1 MKKEY
6 DVSGMTCSS
15 CAIHVEKSV
24 RKVPGLDT
32 VQVNLMT
39 NTLSVQTGEEAAGID
54 DEAIMKAVQDAGYS
68 AMQKQEA
75 TGESSMQTKRDIRTN
90 VKKELVEMKRRLVV
104 SFAFSIPLMYLAMGH
119 MMNWPLPDLFHGTE
133 HAITFAFTQFLLT
146 IPVFIANGRYFRS
159 GFKALVKRAPT
170 MDSLISLG
178 SSAAL
183 VYGIFAIFMIGVGL
197 GTGDNARVMRYSM
210 DLYFESAAMILSLV
224 LLGKYLEVRAK
235 GRTTDAVAKLI
246 DLSPDTALVLR
257 EGEEREIPVEQV
269 VVGDTIVVKPGG
281 RLPVD
286 GVVLSGHS
294 AVDES
299 ALTGESLP
307 VEKSEGDQVLSA
319 SINTTGRMVYRAQRV
334 GADTTLAQIIRLVE
348 EAGASKAPIAKL
360 ADRISGVFVPIV
372 IAISLISTLVWLIVG
387 LPVELA
393 LAFGITVLVI
403 SCPCAL
409 GLATPTAIMVG
420 TGKGAEHGILIRS
433 AEALETTQSVDTIV
447 LDKTGTITEGK
458 PQVTDIVPAPGVSLE
473 ELLSVAGSLEGASE
487 HPLSL
492 AILDYVRGKS
502 MVTQEII
509 AFNAIPGKG
518 LTGKIDGLSV
528 SGGNKTLMD
537 ELSVAVALLEERAD
551 ELALEGKTPLY
562 FARDGS
568 LLGLIAVADVVKQSS
583 IPAIGQLKRLGLQ
596 VLLLTGDNERTAR
609 AIAAHVG
616 IDRVFASVLPDGKEA
631 VVRQLQE
638 EGRKVAMV
646 GDGIND
652 APALVRADVGMAIGA
667 GTDIAI
673 ESADIILMQ
682 SNLSQVASAIALSRA
697 TLRNIK
703 QNLFWALFYN
713 TLGIPLAA
721 GLFYPL
727 FGWTLSP
734 MYAAAAMS
742 LSSVF
747 VVTNALRLKRFS
759 PPKSDEHQYRETSSV
774 IEKIDT
780 EDSEGGES
788 MKKIISI
795 EGMSCGHCS
804 ASVQKALS
812 ALNGVEAHVDLAEKQ
827 ATVVLSQP
835 VSDDELRKAVVDVG
849 YDVINIRE
857 LA

>member
-1 MKKEY
+1 MKREY

-24 RKVPGLDT
+24 KKVPGLEK

-39 NTLSVQTGEEAAGID
+39 NTLSVQTAEEGDPVTDETIMQAVEEAGYGA
-54 DEAIMKAVQDAGYS
+54 KAKQDSQSEQSSRTKPDMRSHVQ
-68 AMQKQEA
+68 
-75 TGESSMQTKRDIRTN
+75 
-90 VKKELVEMKRRLVV
+90 KELSEMKGRLVI

-119 MMNWPLPDLFHGTE
+119 MMNWPLPGLFHGNAN
-133 HAITFAFTQFLLT
+133 AITFAFTQFLLT

-159 GFKALVKRAPT
+159 GFKALSRRAPT

-197 GTGDNARVMRYSM
+197 GTGDQNRVMRYSM

-246 DLSPDTALVLR
+246 DLSPETALVLR
-257 EGEEREIPVEQV
+257 NGEEQEIPIEHV

-286 GVVLSGHS
+286 GVVLTGHS

-334 GADTTLAQIIRLVE
+334 GKDTTLAQIIRLVE

-372 IAISLISTLVWLIVG
+372 IAIALVSTGTWLIVG

-393 LAFGITVLVI
+393 LAFGIAVLVI

-420 TGKGAEHGILIRS
+420 TGKGAEQGILIRS

-447 LDKTGTITEGK
+447 LDKTGTITKGE
-458 PQVTDIVPAPGVSLE
+458 PQVTDLITADSVTKE
-473 ELLSVAGSLEGASE
+473 ELFAVSGALEASSE

-492 AILDYVRGKS
+492 AILEYIKARG
-502 MVTQEII
+502 MGYDELTDFQ
-509 AFNAIPGKG
+509 AIPGKG
-518 LTGKIDGLSV
+518 LMGTLHDV
-528 SGGNKTLMD
+528 PVVGGNTLLMQEQGID
-537 ELSVAVALLEERAD
+537 ISAMEAQSDALAH
-551 ELALEGKTPLY
+551 EGKTPLY
-562 FARDGS
+562 FARNGK
-568 LLGLIAVADVVKQSS
+568 LLGVIAVADVVKESS
-583 IPAIGQLKRLGLQ
+583 IPAIRQLQGLGLA
-596 VLLLTGDNERTAR
+596 VVMLTGDNERTAK

-682 SNLSQVASAIALSRA
+682 SNLNQVASAIALSRA

-721 GLFYPL
+721 GVFYPL

-747 VVTNALRLKRFS
+747 VVTNALRLKRFK
-759 PPKSDEHQYRETSSV
+759 PKSGGNQHEVAETSV
-774 IEKIDT
+774 IQSHTVNQEEGEKV
-780 EDSEGGES
+780 
-788 MKKIISI
+788 MKKEISI

-804 ASVQKALS
+804 ARVDQ
-812 ALNGVEAHVDLAEKQ
+812 ALNAIAGVS
-827 ATVVLSQP
+827 ATVELEQKRASVVSSEP
-835 VSDDELRKAVVDVG
+835 VSDEVLAKAVADAG
-849 YDVINIRE
+849 YVATDIRD

>member
-15 CAIHVEKSV
+15 CAIHIEKNV

-39 NTLSVQTGEEAAGID
+39 NTLSVQTGEDKVDIE
-54 DEAIMKAVQDAGYS
+54 DETIMRAVQDAGYS
-68 AMQKQEA
+68 AKPKQKA
-75 TGESSMQTKRDIRTN
+75 VGESSSHTKRDIRTQ
-90 VKKELVEMKRRLVV
+90 VKKELEEMRRRLVV

-119 MMNWPLPDLFHGTE
+119 MMNWPLPALFHGTA

-159 GFKALVKRAPT
+159 GFKALAKRTPT

-197 GTGDNARVMRYSM
+197 GTGDESRVMRYSM

-235 GRTTDAVAKLI
+235 GRTTDAVAKLM

-257 EGEEREIPVEQV
+257 NGEEQEIPVEQV

-307 VEKSEGDQVLSA
+307 VEKSVGDQVLSA
-319 SINTTGRMVYRAQRV
+319 SINTTGRMVYQAQRV

-387 LPVELA
+387 LPLELA

-420 TGKGAEHGILIRS
+420 TGKGAEQGILIRS
-433 AEALETTQSVDTIV
+433 AEALETAQSVDTIV
-447 LDKTGTITEGK
+447 LDKTGTVTEGK
-458 PQVTDIVPAPGVSLE
+458 PQVTDIVPAPEVSSE
-473 ELLSVAGSLEGASE
+473 ELLSVAGSLEAASE

-492 AILDYVRGKS
+492 AILDYIRGSS
-502 MVTQEII
+502 MVTQEIG

-518 LTGKIDGLSV
+518 LTGEIDGVSV
-528 SGGNKTLMD
+528 SGGNKRLME
-537 ELSVAVALLEERAD
+537 ELSISVTVLEERAD
-551 ELALEGKTPLY
+551 ELAHEGKTPLY
-562 FARDGS
+562 FARDGR
-568 LLGLIAVADVVKQSS
+568 LLGLVAVADVVKESS
-583 IPAIGQLKRLGLQ
+583 ISAIAQLKRLGLE
-596 VLLLTGDNERTAR
+596 VLLLTGDNERTAK
-609 AIAAHVG
+609 AIASRVG
-616 IDRVFASVLPDGKEA
+616 IDRMFASVLPDGKEA
-631 VVRQLQE
+631 VVRQLQQ

-713 TLGIPLAA
+713 ILGIPLAA
-721 GLFYPL
+721 GVFFPL

-759 PPKSDEHQYRETSSV
+759 PPEYDDHQNRDSHGM
-774 IEKIDT
+774 IEKLDT
-780 EDSEGGES
+780 KQNEGGDGI
-788 MKKIISI
+788 KKIISI
-795 EGMSCGHCS
+795 EGMSCGHCR
-804 ASVQKALS
+804 ASVERALR
-812 ALNGVEAHVDLAEKQ
+812 ALDGVDAHVDLAEKQ
-827 ATVVLSQP
+827 ATVILSQP
-835 VSDDELRKAVVDVG
+835 VADALLREAVVDAG
-849 YDVINIRE
+849 YEVTDIRE